1 MYNKSQFYQT
11 EQWIILQ
18 PPVKPN
24 NLLLENLTD
33 QTVFKNTTLIHA
45 FIYKKLTRL
54 KPDATI
60 LSFFSFQSRDLY
72 ILNIG
77 TKNKSWWLEHGIG
90 CRITNTSWQDDAS
103 VESSRP
109 IPPEDVV
116 EGCLLDYYYVEC
128 IHAGV
133 QCLLAVCIV
142 ISPPPICLRYLV
154 APSPQKM

>member
-1 MYNKSQFYQT
+1 MSDL
-11 EQWIILQ
+11 IRIGHDRR
-18 PPVKPN
+18 
-24 NLLLENLTD
+24 TD
-33 QTVFKNTTLIHA
+33 VIG
-45 FIYKKLTRL
+45 I
-54 KPDATI
+54 DCI

-133 QCLLAVCIV
+133 QCLLAVGSTYKPESNLIKS
-142 ISPPPICLRYLV
+142 I
-154 APSPQKM
+154 K